1 VFTGLVE
8 EVGKVLNIVVEN
20 NIWTIAFNCKEIL
33 KGISIGDSIAVNGVC
48 LTVKEFDDNLFKADA
63 MAETIRK
70 TNLGFLKKDDQVNL
84 ERALK
89 MGDRLGGHIVSGHID
104 GTGIIEEFQ
113 EEGDALW
120 ISISAPKDI
129 LRYIVYKGSV
139 AIDGV
144 SLTVSYIDE
153 EKFKVTIIPHTK
165 EATTLINKNTKDL
178 VNIECDIVGKYIE
191 KLLQPVDFEN
201 ESKIDRNFLKENGF
215 I

>member
-1 VFTGLVE
+1 MFTGLVE

>member
-1 VFTGLVE
+1 MFTGLVE

-165 EATTLINKNTKDL
+165 EATTLIKKNTKDL

-191 KLLQPVDFEN
+191 KFLQPIDFEN

>member
-1 VFTGLVE
+1 MFTGLVE
-8 EVGKVLNIVVEN
+8 EVGKVLDIVVEN
-20 NIWTIAFNCKEIL
+20 NIWIITFDCKQII
-33 KGISIGDSIAVNGVC
+33 KDISIGDSIAVNGVC
-48 LTVKEFDDNLFKADA
+48 LTVKEFNDNSFKADA

-70 TNLGFLKKDDQVNL
+70 TNLGFLKKDNQVNL

-104 GTGIIEEFQ
+104 GTGIIEGFQ

-165 EATTLINKNTKDL
+165 EATILIKKNTKDL

-191 KLLQPVDFEN
+191 KFLRPIDFEN

>member
-1 VFTGLVE
+1 MFTGLVE

-165 EATTLINKNTKDL
+165 EATTLIKKNTKDL